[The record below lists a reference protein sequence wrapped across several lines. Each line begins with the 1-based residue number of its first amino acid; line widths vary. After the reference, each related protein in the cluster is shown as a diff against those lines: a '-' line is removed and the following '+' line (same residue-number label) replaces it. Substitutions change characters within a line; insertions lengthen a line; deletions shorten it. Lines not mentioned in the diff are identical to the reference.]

1 MAPRRRTAAALLV
14 ALASLAGCRGEDSE
28 VGEPR
33 ITEAQAPEAGA
44 SGAGA
49 NPLFVAPG
57 SRDFSDNPELLER
70 ILASPH
76 GYFRFINIPF
86 SREVCRRFGVSVQGT
101 PPFNLHG
108 DAHLEQY
115 AVTDLGRGLTDF
127 DDSSTGP
134 AVVDLLRFGVSLELA
149 CHGLP
154 CSVEVDR
161 IYKQFLR
168 GYETAL
174 DDPLTEAPEPAVVG
188 RLRQEFSFDREAY
201 FEWIASVM
209 EPMPEAER
217 RELVD
222 ARTPYVEAMLAQDAS
237 LGPRYFEPIAMG
249 YLRMGIGSAL
259 DLKYLVRIR
268 GASDDPLDDV
278 VLEVK
283 QVRELGEID
292 CIAVARGSDPFRIL
306 VGQSRIAYQPYGL
319 LGYLRMR
326 EKTFWIHAWVE
337 NYQELGI
344 EDDMV
349 TPDEL
354 AEVAYD
360 VGVQLGRGHP
370 NQIGAPLD
378 LQLRREQMR
387 LLARD
392 RELVQRQRHEL
403 AELVIEAW
411 KRFRESV

>member
-1 MAPRRRTAAALLV
+1 MTRRRHRWILACLAAV
-14 ALASLAGCRGEDSE
+14 ALVVGCSGGDKTGDGAPADS
-28 VGEPR
+28 
-33 ITEAQAPEAGA
+33 
-44 SGAGA
+44 
-49 NPLFVAPG
+49 NPLYIAPD
-57 SRDFSDNPELLER
+57 SRDFSENPRLLER

-86 SREVCRRFGVSVQGT
+86 SREICRRFVISVEGT
-101 PPFNLHG
+101 PLFNLHG

-149 CHGLP
+149 CRGRP
-154 CSVEVDR
+154 CADEVDR
-161 IYKQFLR
+161 IYEEFLR
-168 GYETAL
+168 GYEAAL
-174 DDPLTEAPEPAVVG
+174 DDPLTEAPEPAVVT
-188 RLRQEFSFDREAY
+188 RMRQGFSFDREAY

-209 EPMPEAER
+209 EPIPDAER
-217 RELVD
+217 RELED
-222 ARTPYVEAMLAQDAS
+222 ALAPYVEAMLTQDPG
-237 LGPRYFEPIAMG
+237 LGPRYFEPVEVG

-268 GASDDPLDDV
+268 AATDDPLDDV

-283 QVRELGEID
+283 QVRELGGID

-326 EKTFWIHAWVE
+326 EHTFWIHAWVE
-337 NYQELGI
+337 NYRELAI
-344 EDDMV
+344 EDGFAGP
-349 TPDEL
+349 TEL

-392 RELVQRQRHEL
+392 RELVRRQRHEL
-403 AELVIEAW
+403 AELVVAAW
-411 KRFRESV
+411 ERFRERV

>member
-1 MAPRRRTAAALLV
+1 MRSGAGVLVLGLALLG
-14 ALASLAGCRGEDSE
+14 GCGGGD
-28 VGEPR
+28 
-33 ITEAQAPEAGA
+33 APEATP
-44 SGAGA
+44 
-49 NPLFVAPG
+49 NPLYVDPA
-57 SRDFSDNPELLER
+57 SRDFSRNAPLLER

-86 SREVCRRFGVSVQGT
+86 SREVCRRFGGSVEGT
-101 PPFNLHG
+101 PLFNLHG

-149 CHGLP
+149 CRQQG
-154 CSVEVDR
+154 CAEQVER
-161 IYKQFLR
+161 IYDEFLR
-168 GYETAL
+168 GYAAAL
-174 DDPLTEAPEPAVVG
+174 DEPETEAPEPSVAA
-188 RLRQEFSFDREAY
+188 RLRQGFSFDREAY

-209 EPMPEAER
+209 EPMPEAEQA
-217 RELVD
+217 ELE
-222 ARTPYVEAMLAQDAS
+222 AAMGPYVEAMLLEEPQ
-237 LGPRYFEPIAMG
+237 LGPRYFEVVDSG

-268 GASDDPLDDV
+268 GASDEPLDDR

-292 CIAVARGSDPFRIL
+292 CIAVSRGSDPFRIL
-306 VGQSRIAYQPYGL
+306 VGQSRIAYRPYGL

-326 EKTFWIHAWVE
+326 GHTFWIHAWVE
-337 NYQELGI
+337 NYRELEIG
-344 EDDMV
+344 DDLV
-349 TPDEL
+349 SADEL

-387 LLARD
+387 LLERD
-392 RELVQRQRHEL
+392 RELIRRQRREL
-403 AELVIEAW
+403 AGLVVDAW
-411 KRFRESV
+411 QRFRERSAGPAPAGS

>member
-1 MAPRRRTAAALLV
+1 MALLGLLV
-14 ALASLAGCRGEDSE
+14 ASACGRRP
-28 VGEPR
+28 EPGPAAAA
-33 ITEAQAPEAGA
+33 E
-44 SGAGA
+44 
-49 NPLFVAPG
+49 NPLYVDPA
-57 SRDFSDNPELLER
+57 SRDFSENPRLLER
-70 ILASPH
+70 ILGSPH

-86 SREVCRRFGVSVQGT
+86 SREVCRRFGGSVEGT

-149 CHGLP
+149 CRDHFCAGD
-154 CSVEVDR
+154 VER
-161 IYKQFLR
+161 IYAEFLR
-168 GYETAL
+168 GYEEAL
-174 DDPLTEAPEPAVVG
+174 DDPSTEAPEPSVVR
-188 RLRQEFSFDREAY
+188 RLQAQFSFDREAY

-209 EPMPEAER
+209 EPMPESER
-217 RELVD
+217 QEL
-222 ARTPYVEAMLAQDAS
+222 AKAMGPYVEAMVDQDRA
-237 LGPRYFEPIAMG
+237 LGPRYFEIVDMG
-249 YLRMGIGSAL
+249 YLRQGIGSAL
-259 DLKYLVRIR
+259 DLKFLVRIR
-268 GASDDPLDDV
+268 GAGDDPLDDR

-292 CIAVARGSDPFRIL
+292 CIAVSRGTDPFRIL
-306 VGQSRIAYQPYGL
+306 VGQSRIAYEPYGL

-326 EKTFWIHAWVE
+326 GLTFWIHAWVE
-337 NYQELGI
+337 NYQEISVG
-344 EDDMV
+344 DQV
-349 TPDEL
+349 TTSDEL

-387 LLARD
+387 LLRRD
-392 RELVQRQRHEL
+392 RELIESQRHEL
-403 AELVIEAW
+403 AELAVAAW
-411 KRFRESV
+411 RRFRAEV

>member
-1 MAPRRRTAAALLV
+1 MPRPPFALLT
-14 ALASLAGCRGEDSE
+14 LASCRAE
-28 VGEPR
+28 
-33 ITEAQAPEAGA
+33 PEAEVIA
-44 SGAGA
+44 TPA
-49 NPLFVAPG
+49 NLLYVDPA

-86 SREVCRRFGVSVQGT
+86 ASEVCRRFGVSVSGT
-101 PPFNLHG
+101 PLFNLHG

-127 DDSSTGP
+127 DDSSKGP

-149 CHGLP
+149 CREQG
-154 CSVEVDR
+154 CAGEMDR
-161 IYKQFLR
+161 IYDEFLR
-168 GYETAL
+168 GYEVAL
-174 DDPLTEAPEPAVVG
+174 EDPEAEAPEPAVAA
-188 RLRQEFSFDREAY
+188 RLRQGFSFDREAY

-209 EPMPEAER
+209 EPVPDSVAQELAEAM
-217 RELVD
+217 
-222 ARTPYVEAMLAQDAS
+222 TPYVEAMRSQDAS
-237 LGPRYFEPIAMG
+237 LGPRFFDTVAVG

-268 GASDDPLDDV
+268 GASDDPLDDL
-278 VLEVK
+278 VLEIK

-292 CIAVARGSDPFRIL
+292 CIAVSSGSDPFRIL
-306 VGQSRIAYQPYGL
+306 VGQSRIAYRPYGL
-319 LGYLRMR
+319 LGYLRMHDH
-326 EKTFWIHAWVE
+326 TFWIHAWVA
-337 NYQELGI
+337 NYKELGI
-344 EDDMV
+344 GDDFASA
-349 TPDEL
+349 DEL

-392 RELVQRQRHEL
+392 RELIVRERREL
-403 AELVIEAW
+403 AELVIDAW
-411 KRFRESV
+411 ERFRAAARTAPSSVRE